1 MNGFLGPQDIF
12 RNPEAIFRYNEPTNG
27 DCPFNLV
34 LGMKGDKF
42 TIMDMHL
49 KLGLY
54 EHQSAGG
61 LGGAISLFNNHR
73 FLKHNNT
80 DSIKSMKITAYE
92 PAFGIIGDP
101 AKRNCKTR

>member
-1 MNGFLGPQDIF
+1 MKRAMNGFLGPRDIF
-12 RNPEAIFRYNEPTNG
+12 RNPEAIFRYNEPTKG

-34 LGMKGDKF
+34 LGMKGDSF

-61 LGGAISLFNNHR
+61 LGGLINLLRTER
-73 FLKHNNT
+73 FL
-80 DSIKSMKITAYE
+80 DSNDIDTIS
-92 PAFGIIGDP
+92 
-101 AKRNCKTR
+101 